1 MDNVSREVEIRLKNH
16 TEMLEI
22 KKKTNPLQQKLKMPV
37 TGLLVYQK
45 WLKKESLS

>member
-1 MDNVSREVEIRLKNH
+1 
-16 TEMLEI
+16 MLEI
-22 KKKTNPLQQKLKMPV
+22 KKINPLQQKFKMPV